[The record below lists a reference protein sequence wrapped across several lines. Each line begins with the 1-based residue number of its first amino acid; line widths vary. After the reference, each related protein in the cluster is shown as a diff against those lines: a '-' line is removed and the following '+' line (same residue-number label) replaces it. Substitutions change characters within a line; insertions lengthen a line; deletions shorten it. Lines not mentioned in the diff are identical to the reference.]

1 MIEQGPYAGRRTPE
15 TTGDNVV
22 AIDRIKS
29 LHTELEARLEEARD
43 TAASILQKYGSDEA
57 AMESEEYKFA
67 LGKVF
72 GFEVFLGQH
81 QAFIDTQETPIPDD
95 ISSMLP
101 PAANQ

>member
-1 MIEQGPYAGRRTPE
+1 MIEQGPFARKTPE
-15 TTGDNVV
+15 NTGGDAV
-22 AIDRIKS
+22 ALDRIKL
-29 LHTELEARLEEARD
+29 LHHELETHLEEARD

-81 QAFIDTQETPIPDD
+81 QAFIETQETPIPDD
-95 ISSMLP
+95 LSSLLP
-101 PAANQ
+101 PAANM